1 MELKTATQINEFQA
15 NHQRSDTTPVQLPQQ
30 DDLKPDGP
38 LNEKK
43 NIQDIHRIKGIIDE
57 FELNQFEF
65 QNSIIKKIADVSD
78 DLSQKIDKV
87 KALTDLSKSLA
98 DAENKNF
105 TPEQFSVRNMVY
117 QTERLLKGEI
127 SQKVSVLG
135 KSFQADN
142 FVIRELIR
150 EERKKHVRDMNDL
163 TKRQAEV
170 KKEFLDL
177 IVKVN
182 KDRSSTVKA
191 TEKCEKKI
199 KNFSSELKQAVK
211 TTKYS
216 LDEVTEAFRD
226 ELGQNKIE
234 LKNSLKGKGRFRAKN
249 NPRIS
254 HLTYQ
259 KIQSSK
265 VCKEKSPSTDCSL
278 VNAKSRLISTVSPAR
293 SRVNSPS

>member
-1 MELKTATQINEFQA
+1 MELKTATLINEFQA
-15 NHQRSDTTPVQLPQQ
+15 NHQRSDFTPVVPPQQ
-30 DDLKPDGP
+30 NDSKPENP
-38 LNEKK
+38 TNEKK
-43 NIQDIHRIKGIIDE
+43 NLQDINRIKGIIDE

-65 QNSIIKKIADVSD
+65 QNSVIKKIADVSD

-87 KALTDLSKSLA
+87 KALADLSKSLA

-117 QTERLLKGEI
+117 QSERLLKGEI

-142 FVIRELIR
+142 FAIRELIR

-211 TTKYS
+211 TTKDG

-234 LKNSLKGKGRFRAKN
+234 LKNSLKGKG
-249 NPRIS
+249 
-254 HLTYQ
+254 
-259 KIQSSK
+259 
-265 VCKEKSPSTDCSL
+265 
-278 VNAKSRLISTVSPAR
+278 
-293 SRVNSPS
+293 

>member
-1 MELKTATQINEFQA
+1 MEHKTATLLNEFQT
-15 NHQRSDTTPVQLPQQ
+15 NHQKSDISPQE
-30 DDLKPDGP
+30 DIVKLNGP
-38 LNEKK
+38 TIVRKDF
-43 NIQDIHRIKGIIDE
+43 QDIHRIKGIIDE

-65 QNSIIKKIADVSD
+65 QNSMIKKIAEVSD

-135 KSFQADN
+135 KTFQSDN
-142 FVIRELIR
+142 FAIRELIR

-191 TEKCEKKI
+191 SEKCEKKMKI
-199 KNFSSELKQAVK
+199 FSSELKQAVK
-211 TTKYS
+211 TTRDS
-216 LDEVTEAFRD
+216 LDEVVEAFRD

-234 LKNSLKGKGRFRAKN
+234 LKNSLKGKGQFDV
-249 NPRIS
+249 
-254 HLTYQ
+254 
-259 KIQSSK
+259 KIKKQR
-265 VCKEKSPSTDCSL
+265 PL
-278 VNAKSRLISTVSPAR
+278 
-293 SRVNSPS
+293 

>member
-1 MELKTATQINEFQA
+1 MELKTATLINEFQA
-15 NHQRSDTTPVQLPQQ
+15 NHQRSDTNPVLPPQQ
-30 DDLKPDGP
+30 DDSKPDGP

-142 FVIRELIR
+142 FAIRELIR

-211 TTKYS
+211 TTKDS

-234 LKNSLKGKGRFRAKN
+234 LKNSLKGKGRFSVENK
-249 NPRIS
+249 PRIS
-254 HLTYQ
+254 HLTFQ
-259 KIQSSK
+259 KIQLSK
-265 VCKEKSPSTDCSL
+265 VCKGKSQ
-278 VNAKSRLISTVSPAR
+278 
-293 SRVNSPS
+293 